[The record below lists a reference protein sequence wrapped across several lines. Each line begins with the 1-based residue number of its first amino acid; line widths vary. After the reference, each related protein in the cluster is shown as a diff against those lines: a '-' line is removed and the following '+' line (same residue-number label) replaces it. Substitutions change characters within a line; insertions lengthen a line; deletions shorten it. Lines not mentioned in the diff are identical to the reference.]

1 MRRVLVLLCVGL
13 SILVIGLVRFSP
25 TEQAE
30 PEAEAAAITETN
42 VGDLNAAVLVH

>member
-30 PEAEAAAITETN
+30 PEAEAGGHYRNEPWGI
-42 VGDLNAAVLVH
+42 